1 MIPSAMSSPVT
12 QLLIEAG
19 RGDQEAMDRLVP
31 LVYRELHTIAHR
43 CLRSASPGNTLQ
55 TTALI
60 HEAYLRLVGSE
71 AGYRDRVHFFALAAR
86 AMRMILVDSVRSRL
100 RIKRGG
106 GAGPVTLDEAAA
118 AVQAP
123 GESLLA
129 LDQVLTRLSTF
140 DARKANIVELHYF
153 GGLSYDEIAAETG
166 VSPATVHRE
175 LRLAKIWLANELR
188 ERGET
193 TRL

>member
-1 MIPSAMSSPVT
+1 MIPTIMPSPVT
-12 QLLIEAG
+12 QLLIDAG
-19 RGDQEAMDRLVP
+19 RGNREAMDRLVP
-31 LVYRELHTIAHR
+31 LVYRELHALAHR
-43 CLRSASPGNTLQ
+43 CLRSAPGDNSLQ

-60 HEAYLRLVGSE
+60 HEAYLKLVGSE

-86 AMRMILVDSVRSRL
+86 AMRMILVDSVRASL

-106 GAGPVTLDEAAA
+106 GAGVVTLDEAAA
-118 AVQAP
+118 AIQAP
-123 GESLLA
+123 GETLLA

-140 DARKANIVELHYF
+140 DPRKAHIVELHYF

-166 VSPATVHRE
+166 VSAATVHRE

-188 ERGET
+188 APGEVGS
-193 TRL
+193 

>member
-86 AMRMILVDSVRSRL
+86 VMRMILVDSVRSRL
-100 RIKRGG
+100 R
-106 GAGPVTLDEAAA
+106 
-118 AVQAP
+118 
-123 GESLLA
+123 
-129 LDQVLTRLSTF
+129 
-140 DARKANIVELHYF
+140 
-153 GGLSYDEIAAETG
+153 
-166 VSPATVHRE
+166 
-175 LRLAKIWLANELR
+175 
-188 ERGET
+188 
-193 TRL
+193 

>member
-153 GGLSYDEIAAETG
+153 GGLSYDEIATETG

-188 ERGET
+188 VRGET